1 LLLLSLSKNFPSLG
15 FSLSIE
21 SKDRS
26 SERPRVLDQ
35 QIEENLVEAQA
46 SKRNK
51 RLLKTQKKP
60 QNKTQVI
67 NVIK

>member
-1 LLLLSLSKNFPSLG
+1 LLLLSLSQNFPSLG

-46 SKRNK
+46 SKRIVKNTEETSK
-51 RLLKTQKKP
+51 
-60 QNKTQVI
+60 
-67 NVIK
+67 

>member
-1 LLLLSLSKNFPSLG
+1 VSSHSLCFLLLLLSLSQNFPSLG

-46 SKRNK
+46 SKRIVKNTEETSK
-51 RLLKTQKKP
+51 
-60 QNKTQVI
+60 
-67 NVIK
+67 

>member
-1 LLLLSLSKNFPSLG
+1 VSSHSLCFLLLLLSLSKNFPSLG

-46 SKRNK
+46 SKRIVKNTEETSK
-51 RLLKTQKKP
+51 
-60 QNKTQVI
+60 
-67 NVIK
+67 